1 MLGSRQEE
9 DVVLAA
15 GRVGILAAAVA
26 FAIALGV
33 APSVL
38 AVAIL
43 IAGPVAGP
51 EAHADWLG
59 QILQSLNVLRLGAAA
74 GLLLTLP
81 LLRGER

>member
-15 GRVGILAAAVA
+15 GRVGTLAALVA
-26 FAIALGV
+26 FAIALAV

-38 AVAIL
+38 AVAL
-43 IAGPVAGP
+43 MIAGPFAGP

-59 QILQSLNVLRLGAAA
+59 QLVQSLNVLRLGTAA

-81 LLRGER
+81 LLQGER